1 MEIWSYTVSV
11 YLSKIFNYS
20 DSIFTEY
27 MFKTMTCLSFLVEYT
42 NTHCVTNSMV
52 AMVITTNNR
61 RFNVGQVPYDTMVKI
76 SNTVFN
82 TWFIESNW
90 IPSGSYNNNNNN
102 NENFK
107 RLAAPDHPLIRL
119 TTPLSITVPKWLCL
133 MTIQLKDS
141 YIDSVYC
148 IIYYMLAS
156 DRECNHAV
164 YL

>member
-11 YLSKIFNYS
+11 YLSKIFYYS

-102 NENFK
+102 ENLK
-107 RLAAPDHPLIRL
+107 RPAAPWPPFNKTNHTSLYNGPKMIVFNDH
-119 TTPLSITVPKWLCL
+119 TTER
-133 MTIQLKDS
+133 QL
-141 YIDSVYC
+141 YWQCILYC
-148 IIYYMLAS
+148 I
-156 DRECNHAV
+156 V
-164 YL
+164 